1 MEARPGRGRGCRTK
15 RHADAV
21 GAHPARRKLVSYD
34 ASSAVRASLRTDRC
48 SESLACRAPAPRT
61 LPGGGRAPQN
71 ETLSAPRAA
80 TATTT
85 RSATPWPRT
94 GGMTLAAGSIIQMTS
109 RRCPRRRRSACARR
123 SSLRRCRPRR
133 PSRRPSSGPA
143 PRRRPAAG
151 RRVTAVVARAA
162 RRGDLGATLRLV
174 ARAARRAAAP
184 RGASPPR
191 RRRRSRRSSRR
202 CPGPFA
208 PRPFFCLRRP
218 RCPHLHV
225 GPDVSR
231 AVDALARSTQVRPRR
246 PPARDAGCRDAAA
259 ALARRASPR
268 PSPKK
273 QPAAPR
279 DLSVPFDA
287 ARDSRLHHRGREQ
300 AYALRERCR
309 DRFLDLLRDYE
320 AARRDANRER
330 LFPPADD
337 AFFFGKRRPQRRG
350 ARQTRDAF
358 RDRASQVCRAVPP
371 EHVGWFAR
379 VFTDILTA
387 AAAAEDVYD
396 EADDAFW
403 AGSPLE
409 TVPGQLRIFALFVVG
424 ADAKAFSDSLREVLV
439 ATLSEDV
446 DADALPRT
454 RVGEALAKRTAG
466 AALLGFL
473 RSAPNFGS
481 SSQRRAAAGGPRRR
495 SRVAKRQRRV
505 GRARLLRRGVGLRVP
520 RRPAV
525 RRRVAQGGHGDHGR
539 ARGVAGAPR
548 LPRPVAALLAARLD
562 VEACLRRLGRPLA
575 SRGSV
580 PAPASPTSPAS
591 PRDAWSPRRAPNV
604 ADADALRSPAAARAA
619 RAWFSAAVSVVSP
632 AKTKTPPKKV
642 TPLLVKPAPAAR
654 EEKKAEAA
662 SPTATATAARRAL
675 LKPVAAAFFRRA
687 ARARR
692 PARGRR
698 GEGALRR
705 GARASTPAARST
717 RARGRPWTCRA
728 AGEPAAALPVKI
740 TPHDPAR
747 RRRARRSSRPAL
759 PRTASAEVFAFFCF
773 SRARAMNLPKLP
785 TGRIRPSRRH
795 RPRTSR
801 GRCTKRRARSARPSA
816 RASTSRRRPSHAPR
830 GAAPR
835 APPVHD
841 HAGGSAAASSSASSR
856 PARRA

>member
-1 MEARPGRGRGCRTK
+1 MWGQTHHGPSTRPP
-15 RHADAV
+15 D
-21 GAHPARRKLVSYD
+21 RR
-34 ASSAVRASLRTDRC
+34 RC
-48 SESLACRAPAPRT
+48 
-61 LPGGGRAPQN
+61 GRA
-71 ETLSAPRAA
+71 A
-80 TATTT
+80 
-85 RSATPWPRT
+85 
-94 GGMTLAAGSIIQMTS
+94 
-109 RRCPRRRRSACARR
+109 
-123 SSLRRCRPRR
+123 
-133 PSRRPSSGPA
+133 
-143 PRRRPAAG
+143 
-151 RRVTAVVARAA
+151 
-162 RRGDLGATLRLV
+162 DL
-174 ARAARRAAAP
+174 
-184 RGASPPR
+184 
-191 RRRRSRRSSRR
+191 
-202 CPGPFA
+202 
-208 PRPFFCLRRP
+208 
-218 RCPHLHV
+218 
-225 GPDVSR
+225 
-231 AVDALARSTQVRPRR
+231 
-246 PPARDAGCRDAAA
+246 ARDAGCRDAAA

-337 AFFFGKRRPQRRG
+337 AFFFRKRRPQRRG

-409 TVPGQLRIFALFVVG
+409 TLPGQLRIFALFVVG

-473 RSAPNFGS
+473 RSAPNFSS
-481 SSQRRAAAGGPRRR
+481 SSQGRPRPADLDVVRVLQSVKDASDARAYFVAAWVCAFLAALQFDAA
-495 SRVAKRQRRV
+495 SRKEATAIMDELEAL
-505 GRARLLRRGVGLRVP
+505 RARLACRDP
-520 RRPAV
+520 SP
-525 RRRVAQGGHGDHGR
+525 
-539 ARGVAGAPR
+539 
-548 LPRPVAALLAARLD
+548 ALLAARLD

-575 SRGSV
+575 SLALSV

-632 AKTKTPPKKV
+632 AKAKTPPKKV

-654 EEKKAEAA
+654 AEKKAEAA

-675 LKPVAAAFFRRA
+675 LKPVAAAFFRRHPRA
-687 ARARR
+687 RDVAALAADAAKARCAADPGLDPGREIDARAR
-692 PARGRR
+692 PALDLLAPPDQPAAVARV
-698 GEGALRR
+698 AASL
-705 GARASTPAARST
+705 ARAHFL
-717 RARGRPWTCRA
+717 
-728 AGEPAAALPVKI
+728 EDV
-740 TPHDPAR
+740 
-747 RRRARRSSRPAL
+747 
-759 PRTASAEVFAFFCF
+759 V
-773 SRARAMNLPKLP
+773 PKL
-785 TGRIRPSRRH
+785 
-795 RPRTSR
+795 
-801 GRCTKRRARSARPSA
+801 
-816 RASTSRRRPSHAPR
+816 ASGGSHA
-830 GAAPR
+830 
-835 APPVHD
+835 
-841 HAGGSAAASSSASSR
+841 SL
-856 PARRA
+856 

>member
-1 MEARPGRGRGCRTK
+1 MEEVAAAERNDAEALERIQRAARGDDDALC
-15 RHADAV
+15 DAV
-21 GAHPARRKLVSYD
+21 AAHLRTELEREAPPPPLDNTNDFPALPTTKKKRVRATLVTATVPPAPPVATPVKRPSAAASTD
-34 ASSAVRASLRTDRC
+34 AS
-48 SESLACRAPAPRT
+48 
-61 LPGGGRAPQN
+61 
-71 ETLSAPRAA
+71 AA
-80 TATTT
+80 L
-85 RSATPWPRT
+85 
-94 GGMTLAAGSIIQMTS
+94 G
-109 RRCPRRRRSACARR
+109 
-123 SSLRRCRPRR
+123 
-133 PSRRPSSGPA
+133 
-143 PRRRPAAG
+143 
-151 RRVTAVVARAA
+151 AVVARAA

-174 ARAARRAAAP
+174 ARAARRGGGARRLAAEAAAALAP
-184 RGASPPR
+184 ELAALPLDAFRPASFFLPSTSWPH
-191 RRRRSRRSSRR
+191 
-202 CPGPFA
+202 
-208 PRPFFCLRRP
+208 PRPRLVP
-218 RCPHLHV
+218 RV
-225 GPDVSR
+225 WASDASR
-231 AVDALARSTQVRPRR
+231 AVDATARRR
-246 PPARDAGCRDAAA
+246 CGRAADLARDAGCRDAAA

-273 QPAAPR
+273 QSAAPR

-337 AFFFGKRRPQRRG
+337 AFFFRKRRPQRRG

-481 SSQRRAAAGGPRRR
+481 SSQGRPRPADLDVVRVLQSVKDASDARAYFVAAWVCAFLAALQFDAASRREDTAIMDELEAL
-495 SRVAKRQRRV
+495 
-505 GRARLLRRGVGLRVP
+505 RARLACRDP
-520 RRPAV
+520 SP
-525 RRRVAQGGHGDHGR
+525 
-539 ARGVAGAPR
+539 
-548 LPRPVAALLAARLD
+548 ALLAARLD
-562 VEACLRRLGRPLA
+562 VEACLRRLGRPLV
-575 SRGSV
+575 SLELSV

-654 EEKKAEAA
+654 AEKKAEAA

-675 LKPVAAAFFRRA
+675 LKPVAAAFFRRHPRA
-687 ARARR
+687 RDVAQLAVDAAKARCAADPGLDPGREIDARAR
-692 PARGRR
+692 PALDLLAPPDQPAAVARV
-698 GEGALRR
+698 AASL
-705 GARASTPAARST
+705 ARAHFL
-717 RARGRPWTCRA
+717 
-728 AGEPAAALPVKI
+728 EDV
-740 TPHDPAR
+740 
-747 RRRARRSSRPAL
+747 
-759 PRTASAEVFAFFCF
+759 V
-773 SRARAMNLPKLP
+773 PKL
-785 TGRIRPSRRH
+785 
-795 RPRTSR
+795 
-801 GRCTKRRARSARPSA
+801 
-816 RASTSRRRPSHAPR
+816 ASGGSHA
-830 GAAPR
+830 
-835 APPVHD
+835 
-841 HAGGSAAASSSASSR
+841 SL
-856 PARRA
+856 

>member
-1 MEARPGRGRGCRTK
+1 MPRVWAS
-15 RHADAV
+15 DA
-21 GAHPARRKLVSYD
+21 
-34 ASSAVRASLRTDRC
+34 
-48 SESLACRAPAPRT
+48 
-61 LPGGGRAPQN
+61 
-71 ETLSAPRAA
+71 
-80 TATTT
+80 
-85 RSATPWPRT
+85 
-94 GGMTLAAGSIIQMTS
+94 
-109 RRCPRRRRSACARR
+109 
-123 SSLRRCRPRR
+123 
-133 PSRRPSSGPA
+133 
-143 PRRRPAAG
+143 
-151 RRVTAVVARAA
+151 
-162 RRGDLGATLRLV
+162 
-174 ARAARRAAAP
+174 
-184 RGASPPR
+184 
-191 RRRRSRRSSRR
+191 
-202 CPGPFA
+202 
-208 PRPFFCLRRP
+208 
-218 RCPHLHV
+218 
-225 GPDVSR
+225 SR
-231 AVDALARSTQVRPRR
+231 AVDATARRR
-246 PPARDAGCRDAAA
+246 CGRAADLARDAGCRDAAA

-273 QPAAPR
+273 QSAAPR

-337 AFFFGKRRPQRRG
+337 AFFFRKRRPQRRG

-473 RSAPNFGS
+473 RSAPNFSS
-481 SSQRRAAAGGPRRR
+481 SSQGRPRPADLDVVRVLQSVKDASDARAYFVAAWVCAFLAALQFDAASRREDTAIMDELEAL
-495 SRVAKRQRRV
+495 
-505 GRARLLRRGVGLRVP
+505 RARLACRDP
-520 RRPAV
+520 SP
-525 RRRVAQGGHGDHGR
+525 
-539 ARGVAGAPR
+539 
-548 LPRPVAALLAARLD
+548 ALLAARLD

-575 SRGSV
+575 SLALSV

-654 EEKKAEAA
+654 AEKKAEAA

-675 LKPVAAAFFRRA
+675 LKPVAAAFFRRHPRA
-687 ARARR
+687 RDVAQLAVDAAKARCAADPGLDPGREIDARAR
-692 PARGRR
+692 PALDLLAPPDQPAAVARV
-698 GEGALRR
+698 AASL
-705 GARASTPAARST
+705 ARAHFL
-717 RARGRPWTCRA
+717 
-728 AGEPAAALPVKI
+728 EDV
-740 TPHDPAR
+740 
-747 RRRARRSSRPAL
+747 
-759 PRTASAEVFAFFCF
+759 V
-773 SRARAMNLPKLP
+773 PKL
-785 TGRIRPSRRH
+785 
-795 RPRTSR
+795 
-801 GRCTKRRARSARPSA
+801 
-816 RASTSRRRPSHAPR
+816 ASGGSHA
-830 GAAPR
+830 
-835 APPVHD
+835 
-841 HAGGSAAASSSASSR
+841 SL
-856 PARRA
+856 

>member
-1 MEARPGRGRGCRTK
+1 MEEVAAAERNDAEALERIQRAARGDDDALC
-15 RHADAV
+15 DAV
-21 GAHPARRKLVSYD
+21 AAHLRTELEREAPPPALDNTNDFPALPTTKKKRVRATLVTATVPPAPPVATPVKRPSAAASTD
-34 ASSAVRASLRTDRC
+34 AS
-48 SESLACRAPAPRT
+48 
-61 LPGGGRAPQN
+61 
-71 ETLSAPRAA
+71 AA
-80 TATTT
+80 L
-85 RSATPWPRT
+85 
-94 GGMTLAAGSIIQMTS
+94 G
-109 RRCPRRRRSACARR
+109 
-123 SSLRRCRPRR
+123 
-133 PSRRPSSGPA
+133 
-143 PRRRPAAG
+143 
-151 RRVTAVVARAA
+151 AVVARAA

-174 ARAARRAAAP
+174 ARAARRGGGGARRLAAEAAAALAP
-184 RGASPPR
+184 ELAALPLDAFRPASFFFAFDVLVVLISMWGQTYHGPSTRPPDR
-191 RRRRSRRSSRR
+191 RR
-202 CPGPFA
+202 CG
-208 PRPFFCLRRP
+208 
-218 RCPHLHV
+218 
-225 GPDVSR
+225 R
-231 AVDALARSTQVRPRR
+231 AADL
-246 PPARDAGCRDAAA
+246 ARDAGCRDAAA

-273 QPAAPR
+273 QSAAPR

-337 AFFFGKRRPQRRG
+337 AFFFRKRRPQRRG

-481 SSQRRAAAGGPRRR
+481 SSQGRPRPADLDVVRVLQSIKDASDARAYFVAAWVCAFLAALQFDAASRREDTAIMDELEAL
-495 SRVAKRQRRV
+495 
-505 GRARLLRRGVGLRVP
+505 RARLACRDP
-520 RRPAV
+520 SP
-525 RRRVAQGGHGDHGR
+525 
-539 ARGVAGAPR
+539 
-548 LPRPVAALLAARLD
+548 ALLAARLD
-562 VEACLRRLGRPLA
+562 VEACLRRLGRPLV
-575 SRGSV
+575 SLELSV

-632 AKTKTPPKKV
+632 AKAKTPPKKV

-654 EEKKAEAA
+654 AEKKAEAA

-675 LKPVAAAFFRRA
+675 LKPVAAAFFRRHPRA
-687 ARARR
+687 RDVAQLAVDAAKARCAADPGLDPGREIDARAR
-692 PARGRR
+692 PALDLLAPPDQPAAVARV
-698 GEGALRR
+698 AASL
-705 GARASTPAARST
+705 ARAHFL
-717 RARGRPWTCRA
+717 
-728 AGEPAAALPVKI
+728 EDV
-740 TPHDPAR
+740 
-747 RRRARRSSRPAL
+747 
-759 PRTASAEVFAFFCF
+759 V
-773 SRARAMNLPKLP
+773 PKL
-785 TGRIRPSRRH
+785 
-795 RPRTSR
+795 
-801 GRCTKRRARSARPSA
+801 
-816 RASTSRRRPSHAPR
+816 ASGGSHA
-830 GAAPR
+830 
-835 APPVHD
+835 
-841 HAGGSAAASSSASSR
+841 SL
-856 PARRA
+856 

>member
-1 MEARPGRGRGCRTK
+1 MEAALVAAAERND
-15 RHADAV
+15 ADAV
-21 GAHPARRKLVSYD
+21 ERIQRAARGDDDALCDAVASHLRTELEREAPPPPLDNTNDFPALPTTKKKRVRATLVTATVPPAPPVATPVKRPSAAASTD
-34 ASSAVRASLRTDRC
+34 AS
-48 SESLACRAPAPRT
+48 
-61 LPGGGRAPQN
+61 
-71 ETLSAPRAA
+71 AA
-80 TATTT
+80 L
-85 RSATPWPRT
+85 
-94 GGMTLAAGSIIQMTS
+94 G
-109 RRCPRRRRSACARR
+109 
-123 SSLRRCRPRR
+123 
-133 PSRRPSSGPA
+133 
-143 PRRRPAAG
+143 
-151 RRVTAVVARAA
+151 AVVARAA

-174 ARAARRAAAP
+174 ARAARRGGGGARRLAAEAAAALAP
-184 RGASPPR
+184 ELAALPLDAFRPAS
-191 RRRRSRRSSRR
+191 
-202 CPGPFA
+202 
-208 PRPFFCLRRP
+208 FFLCLRRP
-218 RCPHLHV
+218 GPIRDLASCLVCGPLMHHV
-225 GPDVSR
+225 P
-231 AVDALARSTQVRPRR
+231 STR
-246 PPARDAGCRDAAA
+246 PPDRRRCGRAADLARDAGCRDAAA

-273 QPAAPR
+273 QSAAPR

-337 AFFFGKRRPQRRG
+337 AFFFRKRRPQRRG

-439 ATLSEDV
+439 ATLTEDV

-473 RSAPNFGS
+473 RSAPNFSS
-481 SSQRRAAAGGPRRR
+481 SSQGRPRPADLDVVRVLQSVKDASDARAYFVAAWVCAFLAALQFDAASRREDTAIMDELEAL
-495 SRVAKRQRRV
+495 
-505 GRARLLRRGVGLRVP
+505 RARLACRDP
-520 RRPAV
+520 SP
-525 RRRVAQGGHGDHGR
+525 
-539 ARGVAGAPR
+539 
-548 LPRPVAALLAARLD
+548 ALLAARLD
-562 VEACLRRLGRPLA
+562 VEACLRRLGRPLV
-575 SRGSV
+575 SLELSV

-654 EEKKAEAA
+654 AEKKAEAA

-675 LKPVAAAFFRRA
+675 LKPVAAAFFRRHPRA
-687 ARARR
+687 RDVAQLAVDAAKARCAADPGLDPGREIDARAR
-692 PARGRR
+692 PALDLLAPPDQPAAVARV
-698 GEGALRR
+698 AASL
-705 GARASTPAARST
+705 ARAHFL
-717 RARGRPWTCRA
+717 
-728 AGEPAAALPVKI
+728 EDV
-740 TPHDPAR
+740 
-747 RRRARRSSRPAL
+747 
-759 PRTASAEVFAFFCF
+759 V
-773 SRARAMNLPKLP
+773 PKL
-785 TGRIRPSRRH
+785 
-795 RPRTSR
+795 
-801 GRCTKRRARSARPSA
+801 
-816 RASTSRRRPSHAPR
+816 ASGGSHA
-830 GAAPR
+830 
-835 APPVHD
+835 
-841 HAGGSAAASSSASSR
+841 SL
-856 PARRA
+856 

>member
-1 MEARPGRGRGCRTK
+1 M
-15 RHADAV
+15 
-21 GAHPARRKLVSYD
+21 
-34 ASSAVRASLRTDRC
+34 
-48 SESLACRAPAPRT
+48 
-61 LPGGGRAPQN
+61 
-71 ETLSAPRAA
+71 
-80 TATTT
+80 
-85 RSATPWPRT
+85 
-94 GGMTLAAGSIIQMTS
+94 
-109 RRCPRRRRSACARR
+109 
-123 SSLRRCRPRR
+123 
-133 PSRRPSSGPA
+133 
-143 PRRRPAAG
+143 
-151 RRVTAVVARAA
+151 
-162 RRGDLGATLRLV
+162 
-174 ARAARRAAAP
+174 
-184 RGASPPR
+184 
-191 RRRRSRRSSRR
+191 
-202 CPGPFA
+202 
-208 PRPFFCLRRP
+208 
-218 RCPHLHV
+218 
-225 GPDVSR
+225 
-231 AVDALARSTQVRPRR
+231 
-246 PPARDAGCRDAAA
+246 
-259 ALARRASPR
+259 
-268 PSPKK
+268 
-273 QPAAPR
+273 
-279 DLSVPFDA
+279 PFDA

-337 AFFFGKRRPQRRG
+337 AFFFRKRRPQRRG

-481 SSQRRAAAGGPRRR
+481 SSQGRPRPADLDVVRVLQSVNDASDARAYFVAAWVCAFLAALQFDAA
-495 SRVAKRQRRV
+495 SRKEETAIMDELEAL
-505 GRARLLRRGVGLRVP
+505 RARLACRDP
-520 RRPAV
+520 SP
-525 RRRVAQGGHGDHGR
+525 
-539 ARGVAGAPR
+539 
-548 LPRPVAALLAARLD
+548 ALLAARLD

-575 SRGSV
+575 SLELSV

-654 EEKKAEAA
+654 EAKKAEAA

-675 LKPVAAAFFRRA
+675 LKPVAAAFFRRHPRA
-687 ARARR
+687 RDVAQLAVDAAKARCAADPGLDPGREIDARAR
-692 PARGRR
+692 PALDLLAPPDQPAAVARV
-698 GEGALRR
+698 AASL
-705 GARASTPAARST
+705 ARAHFL
-717 RARGRPWTCRA
+717 
-728 AGEPAAALPVKI
+728 EDV
-740 TPHDPAR
+740 
-747 RRRARRSSRPAL
+747 
-759 PRTASAEVFAFFCF
+759 V
-773 SRARAMNLPKLP
+773 PKL
-785 TGRIRPSRRH
+785 
-795 RPRTSR
+795 
-801 GRCTKRRARSARPSA
+801 
-816 RASTSRRRPSHAPR
+816 ASGGSHA
-830 GAAPR
+830 
-835 APPVHD
+835 
-841 HAGGSAAASSSASSR
+841 SL
-856 PARRA
+856 